1 MINAEII
8 LEHNL
13 WGKKIKNPKIYI
25 KKRLNKLS
33 KSSLF
38 KLGSKSFTILLTN
51 NKKMKYLNNKFRNKN
66 KTTDV
71 LSFPFWNSLQLKKN
85 KKKKLYLGD
94 IAINYQFVKK
104 RSKLTNFQLEFDK
117 IWIHGLLHLL
127 GYNHKKNKDFY
138 QMNKIENKISK
149 YFCKIN

>member
-1 MINAEII
+1 MINAEIVS
-8 LEHNL
+8 EYSL

-33 KSSLF
+33 KFSLF

-66 KTTDV
+66 KVTDV
-71 LSFPFWNSLQLKKN
+71 LSFPFWNSMQIKKN
-85 KKKKLYLGD
+85 KKKNLYLGD
-94 IAINYQFVKK
+94 IAISYQFVKK

-127 GYNHKKNKDFY
+127 GYDHKKNKDFY

-149 YFCKIN
+149 YFCKTS

>member
-1 MINAEII
+1 MINAEIVS
-8 LEHNL
+8 EHSL

-33 KSSLF
+33 KFSLF

-66 KTTDV
+66 KIADV
-71 LSFPFWNSLQLKKN
+71 LSFPFWNSFQLKKN
-85 KKKKLYLGD
+85 KKKNLYLGD
-94 IAINYQFVKK
+94 IAISYQFVKK

-127 GYNHKKNKDFY
+127 GYDHKKNKDFY

-149 YFCKIN
+149 YFCKTN

>member
-1 MINAEII
+1 MLKLFQSII
-8 LEHNL
+8 F
-13 WGKKIKNPKIYI
+13 GKKKIKNPKIYI

-33 KSSLF
+33 KFSLF

-66 KTTDV
+66 KVTDV
-71 LSFPFWNSLQLKKN
+71 LSFPFWNSMQIKKN
-85 KKKKLYLGD
+85 KKNLYLGD
-94 IAINYQFVKK
+94 IAISYQFVKK

-117 IWIHGLLHLL
+117 MWIHGLLHLL
-127 GYNHKKNKDFY
+127 GYDHKKNKDFY

-149 YFCKIN
+149 YLCKTN